1 MFRCEY
7 CQRPLTFAKHCRE
20 CREWYKEPPWFVE
33 VTMGKIRFL
42 GLLFTTSIIVLL
54 RLEVNPWWVLIP
66 GLGLYVILLAAEG
79 QYLWLSTTRDKQLKQ
94 LLRLAANID
103 LAPLD
108 SRTAQPTSK
117 DAPYSVTREDIR
129 NAINKYLA

>member
-1 MFRCEY
+1 
-7 CQRPLTFAKHCRE
+7 
-20 CREWYKEPPWFVE
+20 
-33 VTMGKIRFL
+33 MGKIRFL

-66 GLGLYVILLAAEG
+66 GFGLYVILLAAEG
-79 QYLWLSTTRDKQLKQ
+79 QYLWLSTARDKQLKQ